1 MSIQIGMST
10 LALADRVEFLRTLA
24 AWLVSSGGRMPVS
37 EAIRNTCEAFS
48 RDEYRS
54 LAGRMGRI
62 MNDYDS
68 GQVQFNKALVAARLG
83 FSKQEVTVLEAAEN
97 SNQLRIAVPA
107 MVEAMQMRLDA
118 QRNLSRKMAMPV
130 ISGIMLILMS
140 LGVAI
145 FMLPTVLGPV
155 LQRQPEALAEFPM
168 IIRGYWAFSQWLRGN
183 WIVPAVIL
191 LAPLMIFLF
200 RKTMLVRAWIETFVM
215 TVTPLRRLAIAYNGV
230 MLVYFM
236 PALVRSGMQLPQ
248 VLRALAESLNN
259 QSIAA
264 GLRAAANEHEG
275 GMRLGDALARL
286 PMKGSFRSAIEA
298 GEKTGAIADR
308 VEDLKAPYAA
318 DYDRVV
324 RRAVSVLTMVVM
336 GGLLPLFIIS
346 MYTSLVA
353 PIFALMEY

>member
-1 MSIQIGMST
+1 MSLQIGIG
-10 LALADRVEFLRTLA
+10 ALGLSDRVEFLRTLA
-24 AWLVSSGGRMPVS
+24 AWLVSSGGRMPVA

-62 MNDYDS
+62 MSDYDS
-68 GQVQFNKALVAARLG
+68 GQVRFSKSLQTARLG
-83 FSKQEVTVLEAAEN
+83 FSKQEITVLEAAEN
-97 SNQLRIAVPA
+97 SNQLRVAVPA

-155 LQRQPEALAEFPM
+155 LQRSPNALNEFPA
-168 IIRGYWAFSQWLRGN
+168 IIRGFWGFSVWLRSN
-183 WIVPAVIL
+183 WMVPIIFII
-191 LAPLMIFLF
+191 APLVLFLC
-200 RKTMLVRAWIETFVM
+200 RKTTIVKAWIETFVM
-215 TVTPLRRLAIAYNGV
+215 SVAPLRRLAIAYNGV

-236 PALVRSGMQLPQ
+236 PALIRSGMQLPQ

-259 QSIAA
+259 QSIANA
-264 GLRAAANEHEG
+264 LRAAANEHEG

-324 RRAVSVLTMVVM
+324 RRAVGALTMVVM

>member
-1 MSIQIGMST
+1 MSLQIGIST
-10 LALADRVEFLRTLA
+10 LALSDRVEFLRTMA

-37 EAIRNTCEAFS
+37 EAIRNTCDAFS
-48 RDEYRS
+48 RDEYRT
-54 LAGRMGRI
+54 LAGRMARI
-62 MNDYDS
+62 VGDYES
-68 GQVQFNKALVAARLG
+68 GQVRFYKALVDAKLG
-83 FSKQEVTVLEAAEN
+83 FSKQELTVIEAAEN
-97 SNQLRIAVPA
+97 TNQLRIAVPA
-107 MVEAMQMRLDA
+107 MVEAMQMRLEA

-140 LGVAI
+140 LGVAT

-155 LQRQPEALAEFPM
+155 LQRSPEALEKFPF
-168 IIRGYWAFSQWLRGN
+168 IIQGFWGFSV
-183 WIVPAVIL
+183 WIRAHWVVPIVVL
-191 LAPLMIFLF
+191 LAPVFLIIL
-200 RKTMLVRAWIETFVM
+200 RHTRVVKGWVETFIM
-215 TVTPLRRLAIAYNGV
+215 AVTPLRRLAIAYNGV

-248 VLRALAESLNN
+248 VLRALADSLNN
-259 QSIAA
+259 QTIAA

-298 GEKTGAIADR
+298 GEKTGAIAER
-308 VEDLKAPYAA
+308 IEDLKAPYAA

-324 RRAVSVLTMVVM
+324 RRATGVLTMVVM

>member
-1 MSIQIGMST
+1 MSLQIGMS
-10 LALADRVEFLRTLA
+10 ALSLGDRVEYLRTLA

-54 LAGRMGRI
+54 LAGRMNRI
-62 MNDYDS
+62 VSDYDS
-68 GQVQFNKALVAARLG
+68 GQTHFNKALIAAKLG
-83 FSKQEVTVLEAAEN
+83 FTKQELTVLEAAEN
-97 SNQLRIAVPA
+97 SNQLRVAVPA

-118 QRNLSRKMAMPV
+118 QRNLTRKMAMPV

-145 FMLPTVLGPV
+145 FMLPTILGPV
-155 LQRQPEALAEFPM
+155 LQRSPDALEKFPF
-168 IIRGYWAFSQWLRGN
+168 IIQAFWAFSQWLRAN
-183 WIVPAVIL
+183 WIVPVVFLLVPVMLVIL
-191 LAPLMIFLF
+191 RNTIIV
-200 RKTMLVRAWIETFVM
+200 KTWIESVVM
-215 TVTPLRRLAIAYNGV
+215 HVAPLRRLAIAYNGV

-248 VLRALAESLNN
+248 VMRALSESLNN
-259 QSIAA
+259 QSIANA
-264 GLRAAANEHEG
+264 LRAAANEHEA

-324 RRAVSVLTMVVM
+324 RRAVGALTMVVM
-336 GGLLPLFIIS
+336 GVLLPLFIIS

>member
-1 MSIQIGMST
+1 MSIQIGIST
-10 LALADRVEFLRTLA
+10 LGLSDRVEFLRTMA

-62 MNDYDS
+62 VNDYDS
-68 GQVQFNKALVAARLG
+68 GQVRFHKALVDARLG
-83 FSKQEVTVLEAAEN
+83 FTKQELTVLEAAEN

-107 MVEAMQMRLDA
+107 MVEAMQMRLEA

-140 LGVAI
+140 LGVAT

-155 LQRQPEALAEFPM
+155 LQRSPEALAEFPA
-168 IIRGYWAFSQWLRGN
+168 IIRGFWAFSIWIRSN
-183 WIVPAVIL
+183 WIIPVAAI
-191 LAPLMIFLF
+191 LAPLLLVIF
-200 RKTMLVRAWIETFVM
+200 RNTRIVKAWIESFVM
-215 TVTPLRRLAIAYNGV
+215 SVTPLRRLAIAYNGV

-236 PALVRSGMQLPQ
+236 PALIRSGMQLPQ
-248 VLRALAESLNN
+248 VLRALADSLNN
-259 QSIAA
+259 QSIAT
-264 GLRAAANEHEG
+264 GLRAAANEHEA

-308 VEDLKAPYAA
+308 VEDLKAPYSA

-324 RRAVSVLTMVVM
+324 RRAVGALTMLVM